1 MKTKKGFVLRN
12 VCGEN
17 IIVAEG
23 KENIDFTK
31 IISMNETAAYLWKN
45 VEGKEFDSDTLMSLL
60 INEYEVDDATA
71 NKDAKNIAKQW
82 IEAGVA
88 E

>member
-31 IISMNETAAYLWKN
+31 IISMIETAAYLWKN
-45 VEGKEFDSDTLMSLL
+45 VEGKDFDPDTLKNLL
-60 INEYEVDDATA
+60 MKEYEVEETTADA
-71 NKDAKNIAKQW
+71 DAKTIAKQW
-82 IEAGVA
+82 IEAGIA

>member
-1 MKTKKGFVLRN
+1 MKAKKGFKLRD
-12 VCGEN
+12 VCGEK

-60 INEYEVDDATA
+60 INEYEVDDTTA

-82 IEAGVA
+82 IEAGIA

>member
-23 KENIDFTK
+23 KDF
-31 IISMNETAAYLWKN
+31 
-45 VEGKEFDSDTLMSLL
+45 DPDTLKNLL
-60 INEYEVDDATA
+60 MKEYEVEETTADA
-71 NKDAKNIAKQW
+71 DAKTIAKQW
-82 IEAGVA
+82 IEAGIA

>member
-45 VEGKEFDSDTLMSLL
+45 VESKDFDPDTLKNLL
-60 INEYEVDDATA
+60 MKEYEVEETTADA
-71 NKDAKNIAKQW
+71 DAKTIAKQW
-82 IEAGVA
+82 IEAGIA

>member
-31 IISMNETAAYLWKN
+31 IISVNETAAYLWKN

-82 IEAGVA
+82 IEAGIA